1 MSGCALCK
9 GRASVLPCGTRMPA
23 SCRGPMNMSV
33 LSVKAI
39 VRELSDLARDSSSND
54 PKSE

>member
-1 MSGCALCK
+1 
-9 GRASVLPCGTRMPA
+9 
-23 SCRGPMNMSV
+23 MNMSV